1 MAELP
6 EVETLR
12 RELERDIG
20 GKRIKSVDVPG
31 NGAIPRHSTKK
42 QFTALLEGTK
52 ITGMGRRDLLLL
64 LKLDSGDVL
73 AIDLEHGGQLRRNAI
88 KDELAKGTRVVI
100 TFSQGGQ
107 LRLIDDVGGLELF
120 VVAADKLVEE
130 SATLREL
137 GTDPLDEPISWTKFG
152 EMVLRRHTKL
162 RPLLLDRTLVAGIGP
177 VYADEILHAAGLR
190 HDRETSTLTTQE
202 IRRLYRSLV
211 ETIHEAAKHRG
222 VTLSDGRYLDV
233 SGKPGGWTPE
243 LKVYERD
250 GLACRRCRSV
260 VSKVRMSNKTVYLCE
275 ACQV

>member
-20 GKRIKSVDVPG
+20 GKRIKTVDVPG

-42 QFTALLEGTK
+42 QFIALLEGTK
-52 ITGMGRRDLLLL
+52 VTGMARRDLLLL
-64 LKLDSGDVL
+64 TKLDSGDLLV
-73 AIDLEHGGQLRRNAI
+73 IDLEHGGQLRRQLA
-88 KDELAKGTRVVI
+88 KEPMAKGTRVVI

-107 LRLIDDVGGLELF
+107 LRLIDDVGGMELF
-120 VVAADKLVEE
+120 VTTAGKLEE
-130 SATLREL
+130 EVPALQEL
-137 GTDPLDEPISWTKFG
+137 GTDPLEEPISWTKFG
-152 EMVLRRHTKL
+152 EAVLRRHTKL

-190 HDRETSTLTTQE
+190 HDRETSSLSTQE

-211 ETIHEAAKHRG
+211 ETVHEAAKHRG
-222 VTLSDGRYLDV
+222 VTLADGRYLDV
-233 SGKPGGWTPE
+233 SGKRGGWTDD

-260 VSKVRMSNKTVYLCE
+260 VSKVRMANKPVYLCE

>member
-42 QFTALLEGTK
+42 QFIALLEGTK
-52 ITGMGRRDLLLL
+52 VTGMARRDLLLL
-64 LKLDSGDVL
+64 LKLDSGDLLV
-73 AIDLEHGGQLRRNAI
+73 IGLEHGGQLRRNAI

-120 VVAADKLVEE
+120 VVPADKLAEE
-130 SATLREL
+130 VPALQEL
-137 GTDPLDEPISWTKFG
+137 GHRPARRADLLDEVRRDGPAAPHQAAAAAARPHAR
-152 EMVLRRHTKL
+152 RRH
-162 RPLLLDRTLVAGIGP
+162 RP

-190 HDRETSTLTTQE
+190 HDRETSSLTTQE

-211 ETIHEAAKHRG
+211 ETIHEAASTAASRWPTG
-222 VTLSDGRYLDV
+222 ATS
-233 SGKPGGWTPE
+233 T
-243 LKVYERD
+243 
-250 GLACRRCRSV
+250 
-260 VSKVRMSNKTVYLCE
+260 
-275 ACQV
+275 